1 MTYHVPVPA
10 PDVAVCAP
18 AGGLRHASLAVHH
31 HPLRSQGIHFPLA
44 SEVVLVALT
53 EQAVLLA
60 EAWLELREESW
71 RSDTTDIQAEVKPST
86 SSCSSS
92 SNIVLIALTGLTVL
106 DVDCRIEGTKVRK
119 LWL

>member
-1 MTYHVPVPA
+1 M
-10 PDVAVCAP
+10 CAP

-31 HPLRSQGIHFPLA
+31 HLLRSQGIHFPLA

-53 EQAVLLA
+53 EQTVLLA
-60 EAWLELREESW
+60 EAWLELREESR

>member
-31 HPLRSQGIHFPLA
+31 HPLRSQGLHFPLA

-53 EQAVLLA
+53 EQTVLLA
-60 EAWLELREESW
+60 EAWLELREEH
-71 RSDTTDIQAEVKPST
+71 
-86 SSCSSS
+86 
-92 SNIVLIALTGLTVL
+92 VLRMSVCQIKYTTGLGFRSCLIRTL
-106 DVDCRIEGTKVRK
+106 ISLMTRE
-119 LWL
+119 L